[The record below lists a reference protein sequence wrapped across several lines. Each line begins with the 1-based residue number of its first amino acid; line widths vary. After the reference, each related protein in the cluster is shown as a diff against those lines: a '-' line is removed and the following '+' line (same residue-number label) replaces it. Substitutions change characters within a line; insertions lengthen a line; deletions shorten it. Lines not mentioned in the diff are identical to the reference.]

1 MSIDKE
7 HLMKHSKTFCMFPWM
22 HLYVSPRGKV
32 YPCCTTDTS
41 STLGDTHKESLQ
53 DIWNNDKMKQLRLDM
68 LNDKPVDLCR
78 LCYKMEETTPHTWRQ
93 FSKEKFGKYF
103 DRTVAK
109 TQDDGT
115 VEDFKLRFID
125 IRFSNICNFACRTC
139 GAECSSMWA
148 AEENREGK
156 KDFVVLHADDHKGN
170 LLKEVLNQVPN
181 ADMIYF
187 AGGEPLIT
195 EEHYSILEELIR
207 MRRTDIPLR
216 YNTNGST
223 ISFKDKDLIQLWSKF
238 WHIEL
243 SVSIDHYGEKA
254 EYIRHGTDWGKVESN
269 LALFRKQ
276 SQISVNL
283 ATVLSVFNYNTIT
296 DFYDY
301 MLKKNLMTTYDMK
314 TYLTLTTNPT
324 HYAATALPNSLK
336 LLGTE
341 KIKTYNDT
349 LQFNTLKN
357 YLIEAMS
364 FANREDAWEKNKE
377 LFRATTLERDKVRN
391 QDFVKTFPELAS
403 MIYE

>member
-1 MSIDKE
+1 MNIDKE

-41 STLGDTHKESLQ
+41 STLGDTHKESLEQ
-53 DIWNNDKMKQLRLDM
+53 IWNNDKMKQVRLDM
-68 LNDKPVDLCR
+68 LNDRPVDLCR
-78 LCYKMEETTPHTWRQ
+78 LCYRMEETTPHTWRQ
-93 FSKEKFGKYF
+93 FSKEKFGKHF
-103 DRTVAK
+103 DKTVARTK
-109 TQDDGT
+109 DDGT
-115 VEDFKLRFID
+115 LDEFKLRFID

-156 KDFVVLHADDHKGN
+156 KDFIVLHADDHKGN

-223 ISFKDKDLIQLWSKF
+223 ISFKDKDLLKLWNKF

-254 EYIRHGTDWGKVESN
+254 EYIRYGTDWGKVESN

-276 SQISVNL
+276 SQISVSL
-283 ATVLSVFNYNTIT
+283 ATVLSVYNYNTLT

-301 MLKKNLMTTYDMK
+301 MLNKNLMTVHDLK

-324 HYAATALPNSLK
+324 HFAATALPQHLK
-336 LLGTE
+336 NEGSI
-341 KIKTYNDT
+341 KINNYINNLD
-349 LQFNTLKN
+349 FNTLKN
-357 YLIEAMS
+357 YLIEANNFVS
-364 FANREDAWEKNKE
+364 REDAWERNKDT
-377 LFRATTLERDKVRN
+377 FRSMTVERDKARQ
-391 QDFVKTFPELAS
+391 QDFVKVFPELSS
-403 MIYE
+403 MMYE

>member
-1 MSIDKE
+1 MNIDKE

-41 STLGDTHKESLQ
+41 STLGDTHKESLEE
-53 DIWNNDKMKQLRLDM
+53 IWNNDKMKQIRLDM

-93 FSKEKFGKYF
+93 FSREKFGKHF
-103 DRTVAK
+103 DKTVAK
-109 TQDDGT
+109 THSDGT
-115 VEDFKLRFID
+115 VDDFKLRFID

-170 LLKEVLNQVPN
+170 LLQEVLKQVPN

-223 ISFKDKDLIQLWSKF
+223 ISFKDKDLIKLWGKF

-243 SVSIDHYGEKA
+243 SVSIDHYGERA

-296 DFYDY
+296 EFYDY

-324 HYAATALPNSLK
+324 HYAATALPNNLK

-341 KIKTYNDT
+341 KIKTYNET

-357 YLIEAMS
+357 YLVEAMS
-364 FANREDAWEKNKE
+364 FANREDAWDQNKE
-377 LFRATTLERDKVRN
+377 LFKSTTLERDKARS

>member
-1 MSIDKE
+1 MNIDKE

-41 STLGDTHKESLQ
+41 STLGDTHKESLEE
-53 DIWNNDKMKQLRLDM
+53 IWNNDKMKQIRLDM

-93 FSKEKFGKYF
+93 FSREKFGKHF
-103 DRTVAK
+103 DKTVAK
-109 TQDDGT
+109 THSDGT
-115 VEDFKLRFID
+115 VDDFKLRFID

-170 LLKEVLNQVPN
+170 LLQEVLKQVPN

-223 ISFKDKDLIQLWSKF
+223 ISFKDKDLIKLWGKF

-243 SVSIDHYGEKA
+243 SVSIDHYGERA

-296 DFYDY
+296 EFYDY

-324 HYAATALPNSLK
+324 HYAATALPNNLK

-341 KIKTYNDT
+341 KIKTYNET

-357 YLIEAMS
+357 YLVEAMS
-364 FANREDAWEKNKE
+364 FANREDAWEQNKE
-377 LFRATTLERDKVRN
+377 LFKSTTLERDKARS

>member
-1 MSIDKE
+1 MNIDKE

-22 HLYVSPRGKV
+22 HMYVSPRGKV

-53 DIWNNDKMKQLRLDM
+53 EIWNNDKMKQIRLDM

-93 FSKEKFGKYF
+93 FSKEKFGKHF
-103 DRTVAK
+103 DKTVAK
-109 TQDDGT
+109 THADGT
-115 VEDFKLRFID
+115 VDEFKLRFID

-254 EYIRHGTDWGKVESN
+254 EYIRHGTDWAKVESN

-324 HYAATALPNSLK
+324 HYAATALPNHLK
-336 LLGTE
+336 LLGTD
-341 KIKTYNDT
+341 KIKTYNET

-377 LFRATTLERDKVRN
+377 LFRETTLERDKSRS
-391 QDFVKTFPELAS
+391 QDFVRTFPELAS